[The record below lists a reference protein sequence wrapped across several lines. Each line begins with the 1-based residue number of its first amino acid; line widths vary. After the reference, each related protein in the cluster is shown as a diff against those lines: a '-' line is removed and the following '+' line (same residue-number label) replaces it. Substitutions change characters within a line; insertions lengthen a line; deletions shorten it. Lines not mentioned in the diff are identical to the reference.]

1 MRTKNRSPS
10 AGGASQRG
18 GGGPPV
24 TDENLLKMRKSCE
37 RIAAV
42 LGLKD
47 GGRGVTSY
55 AGRGASAEPVAP
67 P

>member
-1 MRTKNRSPS
+1 M
-10 AGGASQRG
+10 
-18 GGGPPV
+18 
-24 TDENLLKMRKSCE
+24 DENLIKMRKSCE

-55 AGRGASAEPVAP
+55 AGRGASAEPVSAP
-67 P
+67 QIVVSDLND